1 MSSKDF
7 EEKLSCARSIIEEAD
22 TYPNASLETQ
32 HLTATG
38 YWLLEQVDRF
48 AILEDRIGKLI
59 GMKEQ
64 VRDNLL
70 LEARQARDIWQIEE
84 ALDKENLARRLKGEI
99 DTLKVLLV

>member
-1 MSSKDF
+1 
-7 EEKLSCARSIIEEAD
+7 
-22 TYPNASLETQ
+22 
-32 HLTATG
+32 LTATG